1 MIPVEIITTVIST
14 LAGFIIGFIN
24 NKINH
29 KKDIQKQLLINVYA
43 PLKYIFDT
51 SQFSK
56 KYIDTIKMD
65 ILNIVKSNNQFV
77 SEELSIYI
85 SRFLKC
91 KDIHELANSE
101 NTKAFIIHVYK
112 TFYFFQSKLGY
123 DESNIVNKTI
133 IQKIIDFY
141 FPFSL
146 TFSFVSILICIF
158 YFVFKFSK
166 LWLYISFVVYLSTI
180 FIGIIILYLRNKE
193 IKKKL
198 LR

>member
-77 SEELSIYI
+77 SE
-85 SRFLKC
+85 
-91 KDIHELANSE
+91 D
-101 NTKAFIIHVYK
+101 VYK
-112 TFYFFQSKLGY
+112 RQCLDSQSRAL
-123 DESNIVNKTI
+123 D
-133 IQKIIDFY
+133 
-141 FPFSL
+141 
-146 TFSFVSILICIF
+146 
-158 YFVFKFSK
+158 
-166 LWLYISFVVYLSTI
+166 LSTN
-180 FIGIIILYLRNKE
+180 LTATPSLPC
-193 IKKKL
+193 L
-198 LR
+198 TS